1 MLKRSVLLDC
11 LSDFRNAEDTAR
23 QILMGSLSRGTPYIV
38 PDRETGELISA
49 RLVRVMFPSLMFSC
63 YDTFN
68 DFTVSI
74 EVFLEHNP
82 NALRDEYTPNR
93 IPASQQMLVVS

>member
-23 QILMGSLSRGTPYIV
+23 SILAGSLSRGTPYLV
-38 PDRETGELISA
+38 PDRLTGKLVTA
-49 RLVRVMFPSLMFSC
+49 RLVQVAFPSLVFSS
-63 YDTFN
+63 YDDLL
-68 DFTVSI
+68 DFAISI

-82 NALRDEYTPNR
+82 NALRDEYTLNHVPNSE
-93 IPASQQMLVVS
+93 PMLVAS